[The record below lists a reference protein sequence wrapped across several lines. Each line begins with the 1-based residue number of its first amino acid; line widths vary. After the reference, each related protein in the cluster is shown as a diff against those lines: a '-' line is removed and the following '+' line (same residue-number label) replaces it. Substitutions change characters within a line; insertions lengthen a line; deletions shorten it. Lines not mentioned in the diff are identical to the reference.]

1 MQSSRDAGNVLRGIL
16 GQISPGSNV
25 GSVGMLTHWRSER
38 SHYHYYYFSWKGI
51 YLNYRESQPFWHSY
65 LTLFLWFVFIWLRLF
80 VPRMSDGLLICM
92 SQGLKMDETHNFCFV
107 DFVQDISCRKLFIS
121 ACVMSH
127 PLTQLWTHQVGQKH
141 WCDNRQIIQ
150 DGWRLDTQYSF
161 LNTI

>member
-1 MQSSRDAGNVLRGIL
+1 MQGYKDRYMDLAT
-16 GQISPGSNV
+16 
-25 GSVGMLTHWRSER
+25 LTYNAKVYGRCQ
-38 SHYHYYYFSWKGI
+38 
-51 YLNYRESQPFWHSY
+51 ESDGWVKALALIH
-65 LTLFLWFVFIWLRLF
+65 LFLWFVFILLRLF

-92 SQGLKMDETHNFCFV
+92 SQGLKMDEAHNFCFV